1 MPTFPYVKRSYQ
13 HLDHPRKKR
22 KSHYR
27 LGLNRA
33 IASSTI
39 LHEEASALRSQYYL
53 SRIDLVHYPMGRVVL
68 RRSCQKILHNNSAL
82 KLRAKLRV
90 EPLKTFLHKTY
101 DSTACCREDH
111 CKGKSKERT
120 KLATNPLCLRV
131 TTLFC
136 TKWKGRSR
144 VGALRYR
151 LGLPRRDRHTGPLG
165 SPFYASGKDAQS
177 LRPRASFLLSQKPC
191 C

>member
-33 IASSTI
+33 IASSTV

-53 SRIDLVHYPMGRVVL
+53 SRIDLMHYPMGRVVL
-68 RRSCQKILHNNSAL
+68 QRSSFEWSQSRLFYIRLTTLPRAAVRITAKA
-82 KLRAKLRV
+82 RAKSGPSLPQTLRI
-90 EPLKTFLHKTY
+90 
-101 DSTACCREDH
+101 
-111 CKGKSKERT
+111 
-120 KLATNPLCLRV
+120 
-131 TTLFC
+131 TTLFLH
-136 TKWKGRSR
+136 KWKGRSR

-177 LRPRASFLLSQKPC
+177 LRPGPLFSVTKTLC
-191 C
+191 